1 MMPPR
6 KHLCWGLGL
15 ARPNVPQ
22 WHINYFELKLHR
34 KWPRKG
40 DSDLPFFLPE
50 SREDLSHVK
59 DTLLTFRS
67 RKTPLSSKIMEFAPR
82 SPIKQTCYLF
92 NLPKP
97 KFCLD
102 SSLIGHPKPKF
113 LCPVISSQVY
123 CFFV

>member
-34 KWPRKG
+34 KWPRKR

-67 RKTPLSSKIMEFAPR
+67 RKTPLSSKIMEFAP
-82 SPIKQTCYLF
+82 
-92 NLPKP
+92 
-97 KFCLD
+97 
-102 SSLIGHPKPKF
+102 
-113 LCPVISSQVY
+113 
-123 CFFV
+123 